1 MEWTATDSELFEPT
15 DDDIAV
21 AGWNIEQLERLG
33 IPGGLARNFTE
44 VVDWHDVAHLVECG
58 CPPEL
63 ALQIAR

>member
-1 MEWTATDSELFEPT
+1 MEWTTTDSELFEPT
-15 DDDIAV
+15 DEDIAV
-21 AGWNIEQLERLG
+21 AGWNTEQLERLG

-63 ALQIAR
+63 ALEIAR

>member
-1 MEWTATDSELFEPT
+1 MEWTTTGELFEPT
-15 DDDIAV
+15 DEDIAV

-33 IPGGLARNFTE
+33 IPEGLARNFTE

-63 ALQIAR
+63 ALDIAR